1 MIIFERIELQS
12 FGVDTI
18 PPSLYSK
25 FKMWVFI
32 LLKLQVFYLQE
43 SPNYV
48 VSWLRLNHPVSTL
61 DFKNLRGILRME
73 WEYTRSIAINQLTV
87 SNKNKI
93 LTGFWVALFNEWFKK
108 AIMLLILGDKYIQCL
123 LTMSNYFSQLDL
135 GGTIKILYII
145 WNY

>member
-48 VSWLRLNHPVSTL
+48 VSLLRLNHPVSTL
-61 DFKNLRGILRME
+61 SFKNLRGILRME
-73 WEYTRSIAINQLTV
+73 WEYIRLSVINQHTI
-87 SNKNKI
+87 SNKNNFW
-93 LTGFWVALFNEWFKK
+93 TGFWVALFIE
-108 AIMLLILGDKYIQCL
+108 
-123 LTMSNYFSQLDL
+123 
-135 GGTIKILYII
+135 
-145 WNY
+145 